1 MEIKMLNV
9 TLSHWWLL
17 SPAFS
22 PVEAL
27 NLRRKPICWTF
38 DSMQR
43 YLVIDRR
50 CCKACTAAHYLIYQ
64 QRAPASPL
72 LERIFELLAAKQLFQ
87 GLWGIISTVWNT
99 RIPVRVLPRIERIP
113 IFLLKEVLVQE
124 LRRIN
129 DLMKIAT
136 AMGLR
141 PFCFSKTKQKVAGWY
156 SYRLRQPGPT
166 NKQDM
171 VPASA

>member
-1 MEIKMLNV
+1 M
-9 TLSHWWLL
+9 SHWWLL

-38 DSMQR
+38 DSMPR
-43 YLVIDRR
+43 YLVIDPR

-72 LERIFELLAAKQLFQ
+72 LDVSSLNCSPQSNCSRACGESSAPSEIKGSQ
-87 GLWGIISTVWNT
+87 WGFSRASSASQSSFSKKFSFRNWGVSMTSWKS
-99 RIPVRVLPRIERIP
+99 LP
-113 IFLLKEVLVQE
+113 LTANA
-124 LRRIN
+124 N
-129 DLMKIAT
+129 DKGHGTAT
-136 AMGLR
+136 L
-141 PFCFSKTKQKVAGWY
+141 CFSKTKQKMAGWY

>member
-9 TLSHWWLL
+9 TLVAPFTCFFPQSKPSTSGKNSSAGLL
-17 SPAFS
+17 
-22 PVEAL
+22 
-27 NLRRKPICWTF
+27 T
-38 DSMQR
+38 MQR

-72 LERIFELLAAKQLFQ
+72 SRACGSCGESSDQSEIQ
-87 GLWGIISTVWNT
+87 GSQWGFSRASSASQSSFSKKFSFRNWGVSMTSWKS
-99 RIPVRVLPRIERIP
+99 LP
-113 IFLLKEVLVQE
+113 LTANA
-124 LRRIN
+124 N
-129 DLMKIAT
+129 DKGHGTAT
-136 AMGLR
+136 L
-141 PFCFSKTKQKVAGWY
+141 CFSKTKQKVAGWY